1 MTGVG
6 FLYYDV
12 LKTFIAV
19 VEEKNFTKAAEKLMI
34 SQPSVSLHIKNLE
47 KEFQTALLNRSPK
60 HFTTTPTGDILYQR
74 AKQMVFLYE
83 QAKAE
88 IYAHHHYVKGEL
100 KIAASFT
107 IGEYILPPLL
117 AQLQK
122 LYPELNLDVMIGN
135 TEEVSERVRMLQA
148 DIGLIE
154 GHTNENELEIEPF
167 MEDEMCIAAPNQ
179 HPLAG
184 RKEISISDLQNE
196 AWVTREKGS
205 GTREYLDH
213 VLSSNGLRP
222 KSMFTISSNQGVKE
236 AVINGMGL
244 SVLSRSVLRKDLIH
258 REISILHIKDFSLKR
273 KLSYIHSPLMEN
285 TKNKEIFITMLKSN
299 YQSQLLK

>member
-1 MTGVG
+1 
-6 FLYYDV
+6 
-12 LKTFIAV
+12 
-19 VEEKNFTKAAEKLMI
+19 
-34 SQPSVSLHIKNLE
+34 
-47 KEFQTALLNRSPK
+47 
-60 HFTTTPTGDILYQR
+60 
-74 AKQMVFLYE
+74 
-83 QAKAE
+83 
-88 IYAHHHYVKGEL
+88 
-100 KIAASFT
+100 
-107 IGEYILPPLL
+107 
-117 AQLQK
+117 
-122 LYPELNLDVMIGN
+122 MIGN

-184 RKEISISDLQNE
+184 RRDISISDLQNE

-222 KSMFTISSNQGVKE
+222 KSMFTISEQ
-236 AVINGMGL
+236 
-244 SVLSRSVLRKDLIH
+244 SRCKRSGDQRHGAICSIQKRASHKDLIH

-285 TKNKEIFITMLKSN
+285 TKIKKF
-299 YQSQLLK
+299 LLRC

>member
-1 MTGVG
+1 
-6 FLYYDV
+6 
-12 LKTFIAV
+12 
-19 VEEKNFTKAAEKLMI
+19 
-34 SQPSVSLHIKNLE
+34 IKNLE

-135 TEEVSERVRMLQA
+135 TE
-148 DIGLIE
+148 
-154 GHTNENELEIEPF
+154 
-167 MEDEMCIAAPNQ
+167 
-179 HPLAG
+179 
-184 RKEISISDLQNE
+184 
-196 AWVTREKGS
+196 
-205 GTREYLDH
+205 
-213 VLSSNGLRP
+213 
-222 KSMFTISSNQGVKE
+222 
-236 AVINGMGL
+236 
-244 SVLSRSVLRKDLIH
+244 
-258 REISILHIKDFSLKR
+258 
-273 KLSYIHSPLMEN
+273 
-285 TKNKEIFITMLKSN
+285 
-299 YQSQLLK
+299 

>member
-1 MTGVG
+1 M
-6 FLYYDV
+6 YYGE

-19 VEEKNFTKAAEKLMI
+19 VEEKNFTKAAQKLMI

-83 QAKAE
+83 QAKSE
-88 IYAHHHYVKGEL
+88 IYAHHHYVKGKL

-117 AQLQK
+117 AK
-122 LYPELNLDVMIGN
+122 LHNEYPELNLDVMIGN
-135 TEEVSERVRMLQA
+135 TEEVSEAVRMLQA

-154 GHTNENELEIEPF
+154 GHTGKNELDIQPF
-167 MEDEMCIAAPNQ
+167 MEDELCIAAPNG

-184 RKEISISDLQNE
+184 RKNILAAELQNQ

-213 VLSSNGLRP
+213 VLQSNGLRP
-222 KSMFTISSNQGVKE
+222 KSMMTISSNQGVKE
-236 AVINGMGL
+236 AVISGMGL
-244 SVLSRSVLRKDLIH
+244 SVLSKSVLQKDLLHGSISVL
-258 REISILHIKDFSLKR
+258 EIKGFSLKR
-273 KLSYIHSPLMEN
+273 KLSIIQSSIMEN
-285 TKNKEIFITMLKSN
+285 TKNKEIFIALLKSQF
-299 YQSQLLK
+299 QSSQAE

>member
-1 MTGVG
+1 M
-6 FLYYDV
+6 YYDV

-117 AQLQK
+117 VAAK
-122 LYPELNLDVMIGN
+122 A
-135 TEEVSERVRMLQA
+135 VSRAESRCHDWQYRGGQRACA
-148 DIGLIE
+148 D
-154 GHTNENELEIEPF
+154 
-167 MEDEMCIAAPNQ
+167 A
-179 HPLAG
+179 
-184 RKEISISDLQNE
+184 
-196 AWVTREKGS
+196 S
-205 GTREYLDH
+205 G
-213 VLSSNGLRP
+213 
-222 KSMFTISSNQGVKE
+222 
-236 AVINGMGL
+236 
-244 SVLSRSVLRKDLIH
+244 
-258 REISILHIKDFSLKR
+258 
-273 KLSYIHSPLMEN
+273 
-285 TKNKEIFITMLKSN
+285 
-299 YQSQLLK
+299 

>member
-1 MTGVG
+1 MIEVEA
-6 FLYYDV
+6 LYYGE

-19 VEEKNFTKAAEKLMI
+19 VEEKNFTKAAQKLMI

-74 AKQMVFLYE
+74 AKQMVFLYD
-83 QAKAE
+83 QAKSE

-107 IGEYILPPLL
+107 IGEYILPPIL
-117 AQLQK
+117 AQLTK
-122 LYPELNLDVMIGN
+122 AYPELNVDVMIGN

-154 GHTNENELEIEPF
+154 GHTGENELEIQPF
-167 MEDEMCIAAPNQ
+167 MEDELCIAAPNQ

-184 RKEISISDLQNE
+184 RKNIPINDLQNE
-196 AWVTREKGS
+196 AWITREKGS

-213 VLSSNGLRP
+213 VLASNGLRP
-222 KSMFTISSNQGVKE
+222 KSMMTISSNQGVKE
-236 AVINGMGL
+236 AVISGMGL
-244 SVLSRSVLRKDLIH
+244 SVLSRSVLQKDLAYH
-258 REISILHIKDFSLKR
+258 SISVLNVKGFALKR
-273 KLSYIHSPLMEN
+273 KLSYIQSPIMEN
-285 TKNKEIFITMLKSN
+285 TKNKEIFITLLKSN
-299 YQSQLLK
+299 FQS